1 MAVGV
6 AVVMLGLLALLNAV
20 EGGGK
25 TLVLLDSQAMKETH
39 SIFFKSLQ
47 GMCVFYAQLSP
58 NYVKLT

>member
-20 EGGGK
+20 DAGGK

-47 GMCVFYAQLSP
+47 GRLS
-58 NYVKLT
+58 TR